1 MKPVLFFAF
10 YSDLGLLYGPKL
22 KMQLHPATSQVPL
35 ASFGCPFRCPP
46 LRFRSSGRPSHVQD
60 RHMAQSSPSGSLTQN
75 ALKRYLRHFEILLYR
90 SLSVARNKNS
100 RHGTW
105 DVGREERPHRTKKK
119 PKTKKIRDR
128 SWGKLRKRTG
138 NQVQMSWVQVGF
150 GFA

>member
-1 MKPVLFFAF
+1 MGANTMKPVLFFAF

-22 KMQLHPATSQVPL
+22 KMQLHSATSQVPL
-35 ASFGCPFRCPP
+35 ASFCLSFQMSHT
-46 LRFRSSGRPSHVQD
+46 LHLLSSCFVLPASSIQH

-105 DVGREERPHRTKKK
+105 DVRSDHTGPTKKK
-119 PKTKKIRDR
+119 K
-128 SWGKLRKRTG
+128 
-138 NQVQMSWVQVGF
+138 
-150 GFA
+150 